1 MNLRLQSLA
10 TLNSDFHYEGN
21 TEQSSTTQNSQW
33 SNWENA
39 SQLFLTYILPFGS
52 ENLFTLHHTRRA
64 GSLVRVRE
72 KFWPRRT
79 RTSEPAR
86 RIKYTKVWHRNYP
99 KFDVPLLRSSR
110 RSLIRYRNRTEITVL
125 IKCVN
130 RSIVL
135 YDFRDGAKVIQYIL
149 NIALIHE

>member
-1 MNLRLQSLA
+1 MASKTHGTCL
-10 TLNSDFHYEGN
+10 TI
-21 TEQSSTTQNSQW
+21 QNS
-33 SNWENA
+33 
-39 SQLFLTYILPFGS
+39 FLLIYFRSGPKTCSHYTIPG
-52 ENLFTLHHTRRA
+52 EQA
-64 GSLVRVRE
+64 LVRVRE

-99 KFDVPLLRSSR
+99 IFDVPLLRSSR
-110 RSLIRYRNRTEITVL
+110 RSLIRYINCTEITVL

-135 YDFRDGAKVIQYIL
+135 YDFRDGAKVIQYSL

>member
-1 MNLRLQSLA
+1 MGYGKQD
-10 TLNSDFHYEGN
+10 TWHV
-21 TEQSSTTQNSQW
+21 
-33 SNWENA
+33 SNHPE
-39 SQLFLTYILPFGS
+39 LFLTYILSFGS

-72 KFWPRRT
+72 NFWLRRT
-79 RTSEPAR
+79 RKSEPAR

-99 KFDVPLLRSSR
+99 IFDVPLLRSSR

-135 YDFRDGAKVIQYIL
+135 YDFRDGAKVIQYSL